1 MLKEELRQ
9 IVLQQSE
16 QLSSFNYGTE
26 RASLKETDILP
37 GIALIVSGPRRS
49 GKSTFL
55 QQLRKRIPN
64 SHYFNFDEPKTAGF
78 EVEDFERLE
87 EVFSEEFG
95 KSDYYFFD
103 EIQNVN
109 KWELYIRKLSDA
121 KKKVVITGSNA
132 SLLSRELGTRLTGRH
147 LRQNIFPFS
156 FEEFLALEKKTPS
169 ASTFGEYLEKGGF
182 PEYLTL
188 KKTSLL
194 QEMLNNVLARDIV
207 VRHELRESETI
218 KEMTVYLLSNVG
230 KEFSYNSLK
239 KTFELGSV
247 NTAIAFV
254 SYLEDSYLIFT
265 VKRFDYSLKK
275 RIVAPKKVY
284 SIDNG
289 LASANTASFSKD
301 KGRMLENAVF
311 LHLRRKNEQVFYFKE
326 KGECDF
332 VFKEKEKIAGAIQ
345 ACYSL
350 TQDNLKREVSGLV
363 EALKKF
369 KLKKGL
375 IITYNQEDRLE
386 EEGKEMIVKPAWK
399 WMTEK
404 QGS

>member
-9 IVLQQSE
+9 IVLRQSE

-26 RASLKETDILP
+26 RANLKETEILP

-64 SHYFNFDEPKTAGF
+64 SYYFNFDEPKTTGF
-78 EVEDFERLE
+78 KVEDFERLE

-103 EIQNVN
+103 EIQNIN

-147 LRQNIFPFS
+147 LRQNVFPFS
-156 FEEFLALEKKTPS
+156 FEEFLTMEKKAPS
-169 ASTFGEYLEKGGF
+169 ASMFGEYLEKGGF

-188 KKTSLL
+188 KKASLL

-218 KEMTVYLLSNVG
+218 KEMIVYLLSNVG
-230 KEFSYNSLK
+230 KEFSYNNLK

-275 RIVAPKKVY
+275 RIMSPKKVY

-311 LHLRRKNEQVFYFKE
+311 LHLRRKNEQIFYFKE

-386 EEGKEMIVKPAWK
+386 EEGKQILVKPAWK
-399 WMTEK
+399 WMAEK
-404 QGS
+404 EGR